1 MKVVITLNGR
11 EFKRLMELTFLG
23 NYVINGIRKEEDQ
36 VKEYNRLDRK
46 LTRLEYEMYKKIP
59 GKNAEENELADLWDR
74 TIDAVQDYLE
84 EFEKDVFRDK
94 MAKWIALVNYPII
107 PGDEESLEKHLAA
120 EREYRE
126 LVKEQGIRF
135 MQISAPKIDDKLNIE
150 K

>member
-59 GKNAEENELADLWDR
+59 GKNAEENELA
-74 TIDAVQDYLE
+74 
-84 EFEKDVFRDK
+84 KDVFRDK
-94 MAKWIALVNYPII
+94 MAKWIAWVNYPII